1 MKIKRILLASLLL
14 SGAFVVSSCAKK
26 KPVDSTPE
34 KTEEPTTVTPVTTT
48 PDIPTSTYDDT
59 PTTTITI
66 DIDPIEKESAIRT
79 IYSDFNK
86 PKLPSTYMNVS
97 EEQIKVQ
104 LSLDSEDQIAKLQ
117 QYDCIEQK
125 GIDYTVV
132 GDIEYLIDA
141 FPHLSKDESY
151 AGDIL
156 AGVVNDFSDY
166 VDNLLAYET
175 KKYTQIIPEFY
186 VSRIKDKN
194 YFIIS
199 IDSVDGENRDLVVVD
214 SEGIISY
221 INFTNEDSRIYETG
235 FVKKGT
241 ISDSDLET
249 LQRQG
254 VIKYNND
261 GCEFKIKDYNATSIF
276 VPGYYRTKPF
286 QNMDLSNLD
295 YCNELEEIVVPN
307 SNTTYKTIDG
317 VLYNYDLTELLYYP
331 KAKQTES
338 YIMPESVENY
348 RKGTFKNLKYL
359 KELSLNENITKV
371 QEKEFE
377 NSVSLEKLDISS
389 AKTIGDN
396 AFKNCVSLKELSIY
410 ATKEDGSIASYFQTD
425 SDDNLSEIEIN
436 EETYYVPK
444 LEKITILNS
453 EVSNLTFLGMDES
466 LIEINI
472 PKATSLNDNN
482 FKYNLIN
489 LESISIDSCKT
500 IGAELFK
507 NLEKLTTI
515 NGSSFETIGDS
526 AFSGCTNLEA
536 LDTSN
541 VSDLGVDVFT
551 GTKITELN
559 LPKLTVLKENQFKN
573 SSLVSILLPN
583 VTEAGASVFEGS
595 TNLETIDLKSL
606 TVVPEYMFKNLK
618 NLTTIE
624 LGSVSSVG
632 QSAFYGCKKMETL
645 SLENVSSIP
654 DYAFYY
660 CVALKS
666 IDIPNAED
674 FGSFAF
680 SHCELLET
688 INCKPVKTISDYSFS
703 NCYKLKFIDISQI
716 TKLPRYVFSDCTA
729 LDISITNK
737 ITYFGTYSLYKCT
750 SIKSFDLSNTTYIGG
765 SAFGF
770 TNITSVNLSKVE
782 TLDSYAFYR
791 CEKLEKVTLPS
802 TIDEIGIY
810 TFYKC
815 ISLTTI
821 NLSNVKTIGSS
832 AFCGCENLKNV
843 DLSKVTYLG
852 ETSFSGCSS
861 LNSSLTLNNVEILTE
876 ALNRTGVTTLTVG
889 GNSTIYERGLYSS
902 TGINTVYITG
912 ATNVKRWATGFNGY
926 PNDSLEAVYITGA
939 ATIEDGAFKYATKLK
954 TFYETNG
961 NVTYGGSSIFEG
973 CTNISDVIIKTNYS
987 GRLFIGAT
995 IPSGATIDYGIT
1007 SISANNG
1014 LDLQLFDRV
1023 KLNSITGISSLS
1035 NAISTTIK
1043 YFEAR
1048 NATTFYYAS
1057 SFKDRTQLEEVVLPK
1072 ITKILYSTFQGCT
1085 SLKTVDIQAA
1095 TEIGNDAFEGC
1106 ISLSSIYAP
1115 NISSVSYNAFKG
1127 CTKLSSISLNNCTSI
1142 GTSVFSGCTSLTS
1155 IYAPNISSVNNN
1167 AFSGCTNLQS
1177 FQASKVTSIG
1187 QYAFDG
1193 CSKLKTFSVGS
1204 VTAIKEYAFR
1214 GCSLITTIPNGS
1226 GLIELGKGAF
1236 QNCTSLTGRFT
1247 NANLTSILDETF
1259 DGCTSMNDFVFE
1271 NVTSIGKYAFRDCA
1285 NNKTSLSITAY
1296 KTTTV
1301 GDYAFYNS
1309 RLTHT
1314 AGTPNVTSIG
1324 KYAFAKTTMYSIEL
1338 DKNLKATNIGTNAFA
1353 DLRAYSNNSGTFS
1366 LYVRINLDSTN
1377 YTSYNA
1383 IGESTAGRLFTNNIE
1398 KITFCSTNT
1407 SFTEL
1412 DFRVLYLNN
1421 TYVSSNYYYN
1431 EVASNPTGFMW
1442 SFELF
1447 KRS

>member
-26 KPVDSTPE
+26 KPVDPTPE
-34 KTEEPTTVTPVTTT
+34 KTEETPVTTT
-48 PDIPTSTYDDT
+48 TPEIPTSTYDDT

-66 DIDPIEKESAIRT
+66 DIDPIEEESAIRT

-104 LSLDSEDQIAKLQ
+104 LSLDTEDQIAKLQ
-117 QYDCIEQK
+117 QFDCIEQK
-125 GIDYTVV
+125 GIDYTLDGEV
-132 GDIEYLIDA
+132 EYLIDA
-141 FPHLSKDESY
+141 FPHLSQDESY

-175 KKYTQIIPEFY
+175 KKYIQIIPEFY

-199 IDSVDGENRDLVVVD
+199 IESADGENRDLVVVD

-261 GCEFKIKDYNATSIF
+261 GCVFKIKDYDTTSIF

-286 QNMDLSNLD
+286 ENMDLSNLD
-295 YCNELEEIVVPN
+295 YCNNLEEIVVPN

-359 KELSLNENITKV
+359 KELSFNENITKV

-377 NSVSLEKLDISS
+377 NSVSLEKLDVSGV
-389 AKTIGDN
+389 KTIADN
-396 AFKNCVSLKELSIY
+396 AFKNCLSLKELSIY
-410 ATKEDGSIASYFQTD
+410 STKEDGSIASYFQTD

-453 EVSNLTFLGMDES
+453 ELSNLTFLGMDES

-472 PKATSLNDNN
+472 PKTTSLNDNN

-489 LESISIDSCKT
+489 LEKISIDSCKT
-500 IGAELFK
+500 ISAGLFK

-515 NGSSFETIGDS
+515 NGGSFESIGDS

-573 SSLVSILLPN
+573 SPLVSILLPN

-595 TNLETIDLKSL
+595 TNLENIDLSSL
-606 TVVPEYMFKNLK
+606 TVIPKNMFRNLE

-632 QSAFYGCKKMETL
+632 QYAFSGCKKIETL

-654 DYAFYY
+654 DYAFYD
-660 CVALKS
+660 CASLKS

-674 FGSFAF
+674 FGISAF
-680 SHCELLET
+680 SNCKLLET
-688 INCKPVKTISDYSFS
+688 INCKPVKTIWSYCFS
-703 NCYKLKFIDISQI
+703 YCYKLKYIDISQI
-716 TKLPRYVFSDCTA
+716 TKLPGYVFSDCKA

-737 ITYFGTYSLYKCT
+737 ITYFGEYSLYKCT
-750 SIKSFDLSNTTYIGG
+750 SIKSFDLSNATNISYN
-765 SAFGF
+765 AFGY

-782 TLDSYAFYR
+782 TLDKYAFYQ

-802 TIDEIGIY
+802 TIDEIQTR
-810 TFYKC
+810 TFYNC

-821 NLSNVKTIGSS
+821 NLSNVKTIETS
-832 AFCGCENLKNV
+832 AFYGCKNLKNV

-852 ETSFSGCSS
+852 DTSFSGCSS
-861 LNSSLTLNNVEILTE
+861 LNSSLTLNNVEIHTE
-876 ALNRTGVTTLTVG
+876 ALNRAGVTTLTIG
-889 GNSTIYERGLYSS
+889 GNSTIYERGLYSAS
-902 TGINTVYITG
+902 GINTVYITG
-912 ATNVKRWATGFNGY
+912 ATNVKKWATGFNGFT
-926 PNDSLEAVYITGA
+926 NNSLEAVYITGA
-939 ATIEDGAFKYATKLK
+939 ATIEDGAFVYATKLK
-954 TFYETNG
+954 IFHETNG

-973 CTNISDVIIKTNYS
+973 CTSISDVIIKTDCS
-987 GRLFIGAT
+987 SRLFVGAT

-1007 SISANNG
+1007 SLSDYNK
-1014 LDLQLFDRV
+1014 LDLKLFDRV
-1023 KLNSITGISSLS
+1023 KLNSITGSSYLS
-1035 NAISTTIK
+1035 EATSTTIK

-1048 NATTFYYAS
+1048 NVTTFYYANGT
-1057 SFKDRTQLEEVVLPK
+1057 FKDRTQLEEVVLPK
-1072 ITKILYSTFQGCT
+1072 IDKINDYTFQGCT
-1085 SLKTVDIQAA
+1085 SLRAVDIAAA
-1095 TEIGNDAFEGC
+1095 TSVSQSAFEGC
-1106 ISLSSIYAP
+1106 TSLATVHAPKVEFISYGAFKGCTALSSITLNACTSIGSYAFSGCTSLSSIYAQ
-1115 NISSVSYNAFKG
+1115 NVTSVSNYAFYN
-1127 CTKLSSISLNNCTSI
+1127 TKLTTLN
-1142 GTSVFSGCTSLTS
+1142 GM
-1155 IYAPNISSVNNN
+1155 P
-1167 AFSGCTNLQS
+1167 
-1177 FQASKVTSIG
+1177 
-1187 QYAFDG
+1187 
-1193 CSKLKTFSVGS
+1193 
-1204 VTAIKEYAFR
+1204 
-1214 GCSLITTIPNGS
+1214 
-1226 GLIELGKGAF
+1226 
-1236 QNCTSLTGRFT
+1236 
-1247 NANLTSILDETF
+1247 NLTSI
-1259 DGCTSMNDFVFE
+1259 GA
-1271 NVTSIGKYAFRDCA
+1271 YAFS
-1285 NNKTSLSITAY
+1285 KSML
-1296 KTTTV
+1296 
-1301 GDYAFYNS
+1301 
-1309 RLTHT
+1309 
-1314 AGTPNVTSIG
+1314 
-1324 KYAFAKTTMYSIEL
+1324 YSIEFNA
-1338 DKNLKATNIGTNAFA
+1338 DINANNIGENAFA
-1353 DLRAYSNNSGTFS
+1353 ELRTYS
-1366 LYVRINLDSTN
+1366 DSTGNRERYVTITLNSSN
-1377 YTSYNA
+1377 YMSFVALGETSVGGLLA
-1383 IGESTAGRLFTNNIE
+1383 NNI
-1398 KITFCSTNT
+1398 KQLTFRSYDT
-1407 SFTEL
+1407 SFTKL
-1412 DFRVLYLNN
+1412 DFEVLYLNN
-1421 TYVSSNYYYN
+1421 TLISTTFAYDENTYPKLDSQGGTFVLYR
-1431 EVASNPTGFMW
+1431 
-1442 SFELF
+1442 
-1447 KRS
+1447 RS